1 MPTVELSPEMGI
13 EASAELKVA
22 LSGHLDAKSEIVLA
36 APEARRVHTATLQ
49 VLTAFFRARTQA
61 GHKTRI
67 EPCADPLRDAAVTLG
82 LADELGLSKN
92 QPKK

>member
-13 EASAELKVA
+13 EASAELKVTLA
-22 LSGHLDAKSEIVLA
+22 GHLDAKNELVLA

-49 VLTAFFRARTQA
+49 VLTAFFRARKQA
-61 GHKTRI
+61 GYKTRF

-82 LADELGLSKN
+82 LAEELGLSIN

>member
-13 EASAELKVA
+13 EASADLKTA
-22 LSGHLDAKSEIVLA
+22 LAGHLGAAGELVLA

-49 VLTAFFRARTQA
+49 VLTSFFRARHKA
-61 GHKTRI
+61 GHKTRLD
-67 EPCADPLRDAAVTLG
+67 PCADSLRDAAVTLG
-82 LADELGLSKN
+82 LANELGLSKN